1 MLRATGLEA
10 TFHHETEFLTW
21 HYSVSDPLPVTVGV
35 PQGSILG
42 PVIFSL
48 YVNDLLSVPT
58 HCQAMGC
65 VNDYKNF
72 AQPSPKSNFRRSY
85 CIK

>member
-10 TFHHETEFLTW
+10 TFHNETELLRW
-21 HYSVSDPLPVTVGV
+21 PHSVSDPLPMTVGV

-58 HCQAMGC
+58 HCSLLS
-65 VNDYKNF
+65 KL
-72 AQPSPKSNFRRSY
+72 
-85 CIK
+85 